1 MVVVVVVCER
11 FAYYSVCGCKS
22 SGLVEAVAFAG
33 CDAVEGNGQFEPGLR
48 GSTLVA

>member
-1 MVVVVVVCER
+1 MVAVVAVCEPL
-11 FAYYSVCGCKS
+11 AYYSVCGCKS

-33 CDAVEGNGQFEPGLR
+33 CDAVEENGQIEPGLR